1 MTRRLVFWRLA
12 LWALILATSFGR
24 DAHALGIAM
33 RFVDITLEKVE
44 PGTFVN
50 LRLSRNLPLVVINQE
65 DTPVDIV
72 IESVSPKAE
81 EMKDGYEPSPDPT
94 WVRAVPNRFHL
105 GPKASA
111 SSDILIAI
119 PNDPNLIGKHY
130 EIIVWVH
137 TEQKNKALS
146 GGVHV
151 EAGLRSRFRLSIGT
165 IGPAALQREKAL
177 KKLATINVNFSL
189 SPDNLYAQDVELG
202 KPVDLKAQKRA
213 SLKIINQSD
222 DPVELK
228 VSSVP
233 QDPNV
238 VPQSGYEYSPDPSWI
253 SLSPAQIKVPGNSI
267 KEILLK
273 ANIPNRPE
281 NKGKKFMF
289 LIQTTLSD
297 DSLPL
302 LYHNMVYLTTAL

>member
-1 MTRRLVFWRLA
+1 M
-12 LWALILATSFGR
+12 
-24 DAHALGIAM
+24 
-33 RFVDITLEKVE
+33 
-44 PGTFVN
+44 
-50 LRLSRNLPLVVINQE
+50 
-65 DTPVDIV
+65 
-72 IESVSPKAE
+72 
-81 EMKDGYEPSPDPT
+81 
-94 WVRAVPNRFHL
+94 
-105 GPKASA
+105 
-111 SSDILIAI
+111 
-119 PNDPNLIGKHY
+119 
-130 EIIVWVH
+130 
-137 TEQKNKALS
+137 
-146 GGVHV
+146 
-151 EAGLRSRFRLSIGT
+151 
-165 IGPAALQREKAL
+165 
-177 KKLATINVNFSL
+177 
-189 SPDNLYAQDVELG
+189 ELG